1 MSSIAAQYVVDNEQN
16 KSKYRL
22 FTPKG
27 KIKGLAVVE
36 RETID
41 GTSKFDFEWLRTE
54 IFVPSISRKAKIELK
69 NIVSERKEKDIMLE
83 ITYITPEMLKGK
95 YLSTNEE
102 FAVPSNKKV
111 AKITFLGIS
120 PEYSGIKTL
129 AKVETS
135 KPIDIND

>member
-41 GTSKFDFEWLRTE
+41 GTK
-54 IFVPSISRKAKIELK
+54 
-69 NIVSERKEKDIMLE
+69 
-83 ITYITPEMLKGK
+83 
-95 YLSTNEE
+95 
-102 FAVPSNKKV
+102 
-111 AKITFLGIS
+111 
-120 PEYSGIKTL
+120 
-129 AKVETS
+129 
-135 KPIDIND
+135 